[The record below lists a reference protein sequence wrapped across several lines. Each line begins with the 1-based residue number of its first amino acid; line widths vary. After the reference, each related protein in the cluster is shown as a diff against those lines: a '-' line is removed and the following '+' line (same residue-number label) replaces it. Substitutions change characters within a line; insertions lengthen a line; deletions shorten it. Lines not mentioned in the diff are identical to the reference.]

1 MNADAIPLTFRI
13 RRQWKRFLLLTLAGI
28 LLYQLTTLQR
38 SEGSDFSS
46 LIRGNVW
53 HYLKM
58 LFGYYY
64 LFELVSVFIFIRL
77 TLWYLNV
84 LKIHSLQPTL
94 GAVLRYELILLPIFL
109 VAIMVFGPITNTLRY
124 LAVFYPDY
132 DWNEYF
138 PGYFF
143 SWRMFNNYLL
153 PFLIAGYGFVN
164 LNLFLDY
171 NEYQRR
177 QLDALRQQPTATPLV
192 KKDAQP
198 AYPTHVEATDNEGER
213 LVPVSEIW
221 YIEVERKNYLAYTA
235 GRTYQLR
242 KTLAE
247 LEAELNPQQFYRINR
262 SVLLNLTYLKNYSFW
277 ENDKYIVRLTDNKTE
292 FVMQRTR
299 LKDLKERL
307 SGLPTL
313 GS

>member
-1 MNADAIPLTFRI
+1 MNTTAIPLTFRI

-38 SEGSDFSS
+38 TEGSDFSP
-46 LIRGNVW
+46 LVQGNVW

-64 LFELVSVFIFIRL
+64 LFELVSVFIFIQL
-77 TLWYLNV
+77 TLWYLNA
-84 LKIHSLQPTL
+84 LNIHSLQPTL

-124 LAVFYPDY
+124 LAIFYPNY

-138 PGYFF
+138 PSYFF
-143 SWRMFNNYLL
+143 TWRMFNNYLL
-153 PFLIAGYGFVN
+153 PFLIAGYGFIN

-171 NEYQRR
+171 NAYQRQ
-177 QLDALRQQPTATPLV
+177 QLEALRQNPTPTPIV
-192 KKDAQP
+192 EKNAQP
-198 AYPTHVEATDNEGER
+198 AYPTHVEATDNEGEM
-213 LVPVSEIW
+213 LVPVSDIW
-221 YIEVERKNYLAYTA
+221 YIEVESKNYLAYTA

-242 KTLAE
+242 KTLSE
-247 LEAELNPQQFYRINR
+247 LEVELNPQQFYRINR

-299 LKDLKERL
+299 LKELKERL
-307 SGLPTL
+307 SSLSTL